1 MQAPMMGSQ
10 MQPSLQSQLLEQRGN
25 QLLEKDP
32 YDSFENFDKKAS
44 KPKSKMASLHSL
56 FGGAMNT
63 FSRKAAA
70 PAERE

>member
-32 YDSFENFDKKAS
+32 YDSFENFDKKVS
-44 KPKSKMASLHSL
+44 KPKSKMASL

-63 FSRKAAA
+63 FYRKAAA